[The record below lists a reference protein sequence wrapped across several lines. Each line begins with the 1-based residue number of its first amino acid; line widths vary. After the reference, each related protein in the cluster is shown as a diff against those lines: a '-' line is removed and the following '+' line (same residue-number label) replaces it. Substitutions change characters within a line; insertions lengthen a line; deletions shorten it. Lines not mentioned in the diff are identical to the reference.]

1 MKIHFFARRAAR
13 TVKSTVFAGCIL
25 ISFLLMFSTSIFA
38 ANPKIEIKTN
48 LGTIQLELYP
58 DKAPK
63 TVENFLNY
71 VKDGYY
77 TDTIFHRVIAGFMIQ
92 GGGFD
97 QNLTQKPT
105 RQPIE
110 NEAAN
115 GLRNETGMIAMART
129 SDPHSASSQFF
140 INVANNNF
148 LNYTAPT
155 IQGYG
160 YTVFGRVTN
169 GMNVVNK
176 IAQTP
181 TSAKGL
187 FASDV
192 PRSMVVIESV
202 KLISASAHSDNP

>member
-1 MKIHFFARRAAR
+1 MKIYSFARQLTRQAKTSPVASF
-13 TVKSTVFAGCIL
+13 TLIL
-25 ISFLLMFSTSIFA
+25 FLLTLSSSIFA
-38 ANPKIEIKTN
+38 ANPKVEIKTN
-48 LGTIQLELYP
+48 LGAIQLELYP

-71 VKDGYY
+71 VKDDYY
-77 TDTIFHRVIAGFMIQ
+77 SGTIFHRVIAGFMIQ

-97 QNLTQKPT
+97 QNLTQMPT

-115 GLRNETGMIAMART
+115 GLRNEIGTIAMART
-129 SDPHSASSQFF
+129 NDPHSASSQFF

-148 LNYTAPT
+148 LDYTAPT
-155 IQGYG
+155 VRGYG
-160 YTVFGRVTN
+160 YAVFGKVIA
-169 GMNVVNK
+169 GMDIVNK

-181 TSAKGL
+181 TGAKGP
-187 FASDV
+187 FSGDV

-202 KLISASAHSDNP
+202 KLISASAHFDNP